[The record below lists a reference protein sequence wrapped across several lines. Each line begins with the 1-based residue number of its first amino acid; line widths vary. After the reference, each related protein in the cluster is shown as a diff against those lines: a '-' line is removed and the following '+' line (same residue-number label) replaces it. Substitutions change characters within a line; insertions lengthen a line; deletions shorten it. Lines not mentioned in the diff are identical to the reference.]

1 MTSPISAQSLIGYS
15 VAHFIY
21 FIYYNLWHTIT
32 EANGCNAKESRTPYY
47 SRTPKVQK
55 TNKQKKSFKYN
66 TNPLKNFLTKALKI
80 FTLVASRMERGREFH
95 VSTTLLKKEYLKTFV
110 LAYLIF
116 RVNLSLCLN
125 EKRSVS
131 L

>member
-1 MTSPISAQSLIGYS
+1 
-15 VAHFIY
+15 
-21 FIYYNLWHTIT
+21 
-32 EANGCNAKESRTPYY
+32 
-47 SRTPKVQK
+47 
-55 TNKQKKSFKYN
+55 
-66 TNPLKNFLTKALKI
+66 
-80 FTLVASRMERGREFH
+80 MERGREFH

-131 L
+131 LNKNLHKVQHQCQLFREELLCCNVSLFSRARKF